1 VVNKSGSILIFLF
14 FSYSLV
20 EAQNNGI
27 KNLVFEGA
35 GLRGIAY
42 CGAIKE
48 LESRKLIAGIEKV
61 GGTSAGAVTAL
72 CISLG
77 YNSDEIEKLLFA
89 TNFKKF
95 NDGRYFFAGGIYR
108 MKKYFGW
115 YRGER
120 LNRWLEKIIKDKTG
134 NENITFEELY
144 AKGFKDLYVTA
155 TVLNQQKLLI
165 LSRLNYPRMKVKD
178 AVRVS
183 MSIPFYFEAPF
194 IDSAGNLIRR
204 PASTLGLDLMVDG
217 GLTGNFPI
225 HIFDSAYTRN
235 SRREYMANMET
246 LGFRIDNERQ
256 IESDKKEGELVKMP
270 VTSLKEYTAAFYNM
284 MIENLNRQS
293 LSTDDWKRTVSIAD
307 AEIAPRIR
315 KLSKTE
321 ITNLIKNGNFATKE
335 YFSNH

>member
-95 NDGRYFFAGGIYR
+95 NDAWGHPTGDQVLCLVAMEVRQKVGKSGIVARLSGAQFAVVLPNAQIDAARALADQIRCAIMSRDITLRSTSQKLGRVSLSFGI
-108 MKKYFGW
+108 
-115 YRGER
+115 
-120 LNRWLEKIIKDKTG
+120 
-134 NENITFEELY
+134 
-144 AKGFKDLYVTA
+144 VTA
-155 TVLNQQKLLI
+155 QADEDTDSLVF
-165 LSRLNYPRMKVKD
+165 
-178 AVRVS
+178 RVQGCLRAAKERGRNRVVCENELAT
-183 MSIPFYFEAPF
+183 PAPE
-194 IDSAGNLIRR
+194 LR
-204 PASTLGLDLMVDG
+204 V
-217 GLTGNFPI
+217 
-225 HIFDSAYTRN
+225 
-235 SRREYMANMET
+235 
-246 LGFRIDNERQ
+246 GF
-256 IESDKKEGELVKMP
+256 G
-270 VTSLKEYTAAFYNM
+270 
-284 MIENLNRQS
+284 
-293 LSTDDWKRTVSIAD
+293 
-307 AEIAPRIR
+307 
-315 KLSKTE
+315 
-321 ITNLIKNGNFATKE
+321 
-335 YFSNH
+335 